1 MRQIK
6 FLILIYLL
14 LLAGCASEVHQKIK
28 LDIPA
33 YSPINIQEF
42 QEIILIPFIISSE
55 KPGAASIPA
64 AENVGEEEKE
74 EEKEK
79 EKEKKD
85 EEEKQLAAAQKKI
98 EPGLDAQAEV
108 IKYFVTELSRK
119 FKGQVR
125 LEDRP
130 LPSAELL
137 HKPEYWQSLSPDSQA
152 TLIFTGHGRFQEEI
166 RKAILYRSDLYRAD
180 QSEEDLFAPEKKLAS
195 RHVFT
200 LELNVALIKP
210 ETGEVLLERN
220 FKETKITPDLKY
232 PARFALYELLQRV
245 KLILFRQIFAEE
257 RPQERYLLLK

>member
-6 FLILIYLL
+6 FLTPILLF
-14 LLAGCASEVHQKIK
+14 LLAGCASEIHQKIK

-42 QEIILIPFIISSE
+42 QQIILIPFIISSGTPE
-55 KPGAASIPA
+55 AASIPA
-64 AENVGEEEKE
+64 AENVAEKEKKNE

-79 EKEKKD
+79 KK
-85 EEEKQLAAAQKKI
+85 EEEKQLAAAPKKI
-98 EPGLDAQAEV
+98 EPALDVQAEM
-108 IKYFVTELSRK
+108 IKYFATELGRK

-125 LEDRP
+125 LEARP
-130 LPSAELL
+130 LPSAELI
-137 HKPEYWQSLSPDSQA
+137 HKPEYWQSLSPDSRA
-152 TLIFTGHGRFQEEI
+152 SLIFTGQASFKEEI

-180 QSEEDLFAPEKKLAS
+180 QSEEDLFGPEKKLAS

-200 LELNVALIKP
+200 LELNLALIKP

-245 KLILFRQIFAEE
+245 KLILFRQIFGEE

>member
-6 FLILIYLL
+6 FFIPILILLL
-14 LLAGCASEVHQKIK
+14 SGCASEIHQKIR

-42 QEIILIPFIISSE
+42 QEIVLIPFIISSE
-55 KPGAASIPA
+55 TPGAAPA
-64 AENVGEEEKE
+64 PAQDNV
-74 EEKEK
+74 KEK

-85 EEEKQLAAAQKKI
+85 EEEKQLMAAETKI
-98 EPGLDAQAEV
+98 GSTLDAQAEV

-119 FKGQVR
+119 FKGKVR
-125 LEDRP
+125 LEAKP
-130 LPSAELL
+130 LPSAELI

-152 TLIFTGHGRFQEEI
+152 ILIFTGQGRFQEEM

-180 QSEEDLFAPEKKLAS
+180 QSEEDFFAPEKKLAS

-200 LELNVALIKP
+200 LELNVVLIRP
-210 ETGEVLLERN
+210 ETGEVLLERK

-245 KLILFRQIFAEE
+245 KLILFRQIFGEE